1 MFGNGLCNGFRKF
14 GDYRL
19 PITDYRLPILDYQL
33 PISNYQLAITMTNL
47 TNSSK
52 LSTEAQP
59 TDSVQPPAVKSSTE
73 AQPTDSVQPPA
84 AKSSREPQPTD
95 SVQSPA
101 PKSSI
106 EPQPTDSAQPPAPK
120 SSSHRWLWLLLGTIA
135 IAGTGAGIWYGFFRP
150 KNNNLIPFSGRI
162 EGYETDVST
171 KGSGRVKE
179 VTVRE
184 GATVTKGQL
193 LVRLDDDE
201 VQSELLAT
209 KSNVN
214 AAKQREAAARLQ
226 ISVLK
231 SQVADTKLN
240 LKQSEGDTIGK
251 VAEAEAMVSTAQAA
265 IKQEQ
270 ARVAEARALLKQ
282 TKVDRDRF
290 VNLANLGAETRQR
303 ADLAQTAFETAQAML
318 ESRQAGVE
326 VARNAIAIAEGK
338 LTQAQTTALNPDRQA
353 TNISRLQTQINQAK
367 VALLGAQADVKTAQA
382 NQQLIQSRLNN
393 LTVKS
398 PIAGIVTTRSVE
410 PGTVVLP
417 SRPLLRIVDMKQV
430 YMRGFIPGEQIAR
443 IRVGQPTKVYLDS
456 DPKHEHPLNAKVI
469 SIDAK
474 ASFTPENIYFQK
486 DRVEQVF
493 GVKLSFDKPGGFVK
507 PGMPVDAEILL
518 QK

>member
-1 MFGNGLCNGFRKF
+1 
-14 GDYRL
+14 
-19 PITDYRLPILDYQL
+19 
-33 PISNYQLAITMTNL
+33 MTNS

-84 AKSSREPQPTD
+84 PKSSREPQPNDSAQPPAPKSSIEPKPTD

-120 SSSHRWLWLLLGTIA
+120 SSSHRWLWLLLGTMA
-135 IAGTGAGIWYGFFRP
+135 IAGIGAGIWYGFFRP

-184 GATVTKGQL
+184 GATVIKGQL

-209 KSNVN
+209 KSTVD
-214 AAKQREAAARLQ
+214 AAKQREATALLQ

-326 VARNAIAIAEGK
+326 VARNAIAIAQGK
-338 LTQAQTTALNPDRQA
+338 LTQAQTTALNPDRQE

-507 PGMPVDAEILL
+507 PGMPVDAEIML
-518 QK
+518 KK